1 MTARQPSFSRR
12 SAVIAAALL
21 CTVSLA
27 IGANAALN
35 KRSLEAPK
43 SAAAE
48 QGVEG
53 GDREQDDARLRD
65 RTGDGEL
72 LRLRARRA

>member
-43 SAAAE
+43 SAAA
-48 QGVEG
+48 
-53 GDREQDDARLRD
+53 
-65 RTGDGEL
+65 
-72 LRLRARRA
+72 